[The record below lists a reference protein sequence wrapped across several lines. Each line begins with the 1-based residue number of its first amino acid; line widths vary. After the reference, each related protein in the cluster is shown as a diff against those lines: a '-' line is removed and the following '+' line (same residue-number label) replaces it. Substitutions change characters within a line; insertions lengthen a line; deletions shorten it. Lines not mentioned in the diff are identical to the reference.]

1 LATYVVKRLLLMMV
15 TLFGITLITFA
26 VTRLTPGEPL
36 PIGPGVTAEQ
46 GGFDAILEA
55 NRRNLGLDKPMFL
68 NLRFED
74 RDFAAREAVADI
86 CRPVRFWREDAERRM
101 RRSGTIA
108 LGPAL
113 ERLRALEKVE
123 GPVDHWM
130 QPTEDPARRVDVADA
145 RRRLLAEL
153 PRLAGEAP
161 SSVAGLQGEELLAAW
176 EKWFEESQ
184 PRWTEQA
191 VRTAVES
198 FLSGSTDESVIRLAG
213 AYTVPYLMRALN
225 GRDDVRAQ
233 RANSALSA
241 LTGFTFVTSAEEWAA
256 EKPEVIQSWN
266 SFYTRERVRFSSYN
280 SLQHAL
286 NMFVN
291 TQYGLWL
298 TQLATLDFGTS
309 YKERRPV
316 ISLIIDRLP
325 ITFIL
330 SVISILLGY
339 LIALPIGIYSAVSR
353 NPILDRA
360 ITVGVYLLYSL
371 PVFWVAQLLLMT
383 MTGGPA
389 PWGGEWPRI
398 FPTRGLNSGDLNWMS
413 GNPAALLDFS
423 WHIVLPVLCMTYGGI
438 AYVSRQMRSAMLENL
453 NLDYVRTARA
463 KGLAPSLVIYKH
475 VLRNSLIPILTISAS
490 LLPELMAGSIVVE
503 LIFTIPGM
511 GLLTFDAIL
520 NRDYPVINAVLFFSA
535 LLTLL
540 GILLV
545 DLSYALAD
553 PRIRY
558 E

>member
-1 LATYVVKRLLLMMV
+1 MMV

-123 GPVDHWM
+123 GPVDHWL
-130 QPTEDPARRVDVADA
+130 QPTDDPARRVDVADA

-153 PRLAGEAP
+153 PRLAGETPAN
-161 SSVAGLQGEELLAAW
+161 VVGLEGEELLAAW
-176 EKWFEESQ
+176 EKWFEESRA
-184 PRWTEQA
+184 RWTDEA
-191 VRTAVES
+191 VRKAVES

-213 AYTVPYLMRALN
+213 GYTVPYLIRALN

-256 EKPEVIQSWN
+256 EKPEVIQRWN
-266 SFYTRERVRFSSYN
+266 SFYTRERVRFSAYN
-280 SLQHAL
+280 SLQHTV
-286 NMFVN
+286 NIFVN

-325 ITFIL
+325 ITFVL
-330 SVISILLGY
+330 SLVSIIMGY
-339 LIALPIGIYSAVSR
+339 LIAIPIGIYSAVSR
-353 NPILDRA
+353 NPLLDRA

-371 PVFWVAQLLLMT
+371 PVFWVGQLLLMT
-383 MTGGPA
+383 LTGGPA
-389 PWGGEWPRI
+389 PWGGNWPGF
-398 FPTRGLNSGDLNWMS
+398 FPTRGMNSGDLNWMS
-413 GNPAALLDFS
+413 GNPAAIADFA
-423 WHIVLPVLCMTYGGI
+423 WHIVLPVACMTYGGI

-463 KGLAPSLVIYKH
+463 KGLTPTLVIYKH